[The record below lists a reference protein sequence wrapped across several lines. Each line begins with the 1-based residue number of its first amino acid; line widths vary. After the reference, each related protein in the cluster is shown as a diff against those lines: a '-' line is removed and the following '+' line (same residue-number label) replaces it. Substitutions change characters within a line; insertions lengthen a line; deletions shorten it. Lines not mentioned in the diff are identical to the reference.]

1 MLDAPEGL
9 ATEYYLSNVINKM
22 IGAGTTFA
30 ALAAERHALC
40 GTPAALESFM
50 EEVAAGRALNKVKR
64 RFCFALDS
72 VLVTEPAVEGDYSTV
87 LPIAKNVQLVRELK
101 GNKYNFQQFSADHL
115 RTWLRSGYSSLF
127 CSALPNLCDIEQTKS
142 ASIFASLCRARGRT
156 FVSAATGPTA
166 STTAW
171 WI

>member
-50 EEVAAGRALNKVKR
+50 EEVAAGRALNKTKR

-101 GNKYNFQQFSADHL
+101 E
-115 RTWLRSGYSSLF
+115 SGTMGRVSHMRRASRAQPHSS
-127 CSALPNLCDIEQTKS
+127 PR
-142 ASIFASLCRARGRT
+142 ASSPQATTSSSRRRG
-156 FVSAATGPTA
+156 
-166 STTAW
+166 
-171 WI
+171 

>member
-1 MLDAPEGL
+1 MA
-9 ATEYYLSNVINKM
+9 
-22 IGAGTTFA
+22 GAAHRAKNLPAASVTAAALFA

-101 GNKYNFQQFSADHL
+101 ESGTMGRVSDGAPHA
-115 RTWLRSGYSSLF
+115 RS
-127 CSALPNLCDIEQTKS
+127 
-142 ASIFASLCRARGRT
+142 
-156 FVSAATGPTA
+156 PTA
-166 STTAW
+166 LTPLLLSTGHYIIITTSRMMDSKHGNVGQVIAACGNAARHKPGQSAERCSKKTHLPR
-171 WI
+171 

>member
-101 GNKYNFQQFSADHL
+101 E
-115 RTWLRSGYSSLF
+115 SG
-127 CSALPNLCDIEQTKS
+127 TM
-142 ASIFASLCRARGRT
+142 
-156 FVSAATGPTA
+156 
-166 STTAW
+166 
-171 WI
+171 

>member
-101 GNKYNFQQFSADHL
+101 ESGTTGRVSDRGQGASSYTRAAPQLTS
-115 RTWLRSGYSSLF
+115 RS
-127 CSALPNLCDIEQTKS
+127 
-142 ASIFASLCRARGRT
+142 SLCRCTRRL
-156 FVSAATGPTA
+156 
-166 STTAW
+166 TAW
-171 WI
+171 ARSAP

>member
-9 ATEYYLSNVINKM
+9 ATEYYLSNVINNM
-22 IGAGTTFA
+22 IGAGTTVA

-101 GNKYNFQQFSADHL
+101 ESGTMGRVSHMRRLTRAQPHSSPRSSAPQA
-115 RTWLRSGYSSLF
+115 TTSS
-127 CSALPNLCDIEQTKS
+127 S
-142 ASIFASLCRARGRT
+142 RRRG
-156 FVSAATGPTA
+156 
-166 STTAW
+166 
-171 WI
+171 